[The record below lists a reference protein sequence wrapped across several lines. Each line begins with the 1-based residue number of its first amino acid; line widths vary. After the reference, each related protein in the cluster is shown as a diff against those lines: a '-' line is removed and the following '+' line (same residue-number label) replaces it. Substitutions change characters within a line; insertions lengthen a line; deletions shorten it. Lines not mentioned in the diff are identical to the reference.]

1 MDAGS
6 GRLPAAEKG
15 GLYSCACV
23 ASLGEYSV
31 SDRVVPRSPLL
42 VVEKHVTDT
51 VGGWL
56 DKDRSDKKPRVEFQ
70 IGESAM
76 EWRGESG
83 GRVLVEYVGWMEWG
97 VEYQNC
103 HWHGR
108 RILISL

>member
-1 MDAGS
+1 MREVVGCPQQRRGDFI
-6 GRLPAAEKG
+6 L
-15 GLYSCACV
+15 CACV

-83 GRVLVEYVGWMEWG
+83 GRVLVEDVG
-97 VEYQNC
+97 
-103 HWHGR
+103 
-108 RILISL
+108 